1 VEATTLETAKG
12 AVESYLAALR
22 RGDGEAVARCFAPDA
37 RIWMV
42 LGWGRPA
49 DLRETWSTPTALEVR
64 EMIEEDGSVAVRFAG
79 GATEWFKVEGGR
91 IRRHWGARA
100 ASALFARL

>member
-1 VEATTLETAKG
+1 MESLLGTAKDVVG
-12 AVESYLAALR
+12 GYLAALR

-49 DLRETWSTPTALEVR
+49 DLRDVWSTPAALDVE
-64 EMIEEDGSVAVRFAG
+64 EMVEEGGTVAVRFANQ
-79 GATEWFKVEGGR
+79 ATEWFKVEGGR
-91 IRRHWGARA
+91 IRRHWSARA

>member
-1 VEATTLETAKG
+1 MTTATLGAAK
-12 AVESYLAALR
+12 AVVESYLAALR
-22 RGDGEAVARCFAPDA
+22 RGDGDAVARCFAPDA

-49 DLRETWSTPTALEVR
+49 DLREAWTTPAALEVE
-64 EMIEEDGSVAVRFAG
+64 EMIEEEGTVAMRLAG